1 MNDDASV
8 VEVEVEAEVE
18 PDIEPPVGEN
28 ASGEEILTYLLST
41 LQGGDRE
48 VSATAWQRMQ
58 NPDVLDRLVD
68 WFLADTPAIES
79 MFAAIMLVP
88 RCITRARALSASV
101 RRLAQ
106 AQRQRTADQRVDDLE
121 DQLDQLISVDASL
134 GQGGPPVALIDPAV
148 IAQLRV
154 PRGYQIDN
162 SGVYRL
168 AAGPDGEVSRHRI
181 ANAPIF
187 LSARTSNLMTGE
199 ARRQAL
205 WRGAGGWCGRVVD
218 RRVILDSRR
227 IMELADLEAPVSSNT
242 TSQLISFL
250 SDFEAENAHRLP
262 SIRTSPHMGW
272 LPGNSFLLPDV
283 HYTPDTNMG
292 RLSLTTAPGHEA
304 VMQGWTQTGDP
315 DKWRRAVDLVGDFPF
330 AMIALYASLATPLL
344 RILNVPSF
352 IVDFSG
358 ETSGGKSTILRL
370 AASVWG
376 RPADSLPTAMYSWD
390 ATKVWIERTAGMLH
404 SLPLILDE
412 TKRAKHPGIVRDVIY
427 DFCQGQGRGR
437 GSITGVQEVS
447 TWRSIL
453 ISSGEGAATS
463 FSQDGGTRA
472 RVITLKGRPLGD
484 DPEVGGRV
492 SEEVQAIV
500 HENHGWLGREM
511 IRYLVANEAQ
521 WDRIKEVYE
530 ATRLKYVDASKTA
543 VGRRHAAH
551 IAVLDVAASI
561 AHQLGVPR
569 PSQDPFM
576 VLVSSQ
582 ELASQDADRPRAA
595 LEDVAT
601 WCAMN
606 QTCFWGRN
614 ESFSDGAPKVPH
626 NGWYGAW
633 CDWETWDYIAVTT
646 VTLKRVLKELGHRP
660 DEVLQRWKDRE
671 WLHTRGKYHASVS
684 VRVGKASVKCY
695 CIKREIIDVVMD
707 DAV

>member
-1 MNDDASV
+1 MSDDAGV
-8 VEVEVEAEVE
+8 AEVEVEPEEVE
-18 PDIEPPVGEN
+18 ENPLGED
-28 ASGEEILTYLLST
+28 ADGEEILTYLLTT
-41 LQGGDRE
+41 LQAGDRE
-48 VSATAWQRMQ
+48 AGVTAWMRMQ
-58 NPDVLDRLVD
+58 NPDVLDRIAD
-68 WFLADTPAIES
+68 WWRADES
-79 MFAAIMLVP
+79 AVESLLAAIAMVP
-88 RCITRARALSASV
+88 RCVTRTRALRAAV
-101 RRLAQ
+101 RRLVQ
-106 AQRQRTADQRVDDLE
+106 SHNQRVVDQRIDELE
-121 DQLDQLISVDASL
+121 EQLDQLISVDASL

-148 IAQLRV
+148 IAQLRI
-154 PRGYQIDN
+154 PRGYQMDN

-168 AAGPDGEVSRHRI
+168 SAASDGDIVRHRI

-187 LSARTSNLMTGE
+187 LSARTTNLMTGE

-242 TSQLISFL
+242 SAQLISFL

-283 HYTPDTNMG
+283 HYTPDTSMG

-304 VMQGWTQTGDP
+304 VMQGWTQAGDP

-330 AMIALYASLATPLL
+330 AMIALYASVATPLL

-376 RPADSLPTAMYSWD
+376 IPADSLPTAMYSWD

-412 TKRAKHPGIVRDVIY
+412 TKRAKHPSVVRDVIY

-437 GSITGVQEVS
+437 GSITGVQEVA

-472 RVITLKGRPLGD
+472 RVITLRGKPLGE

-500 HENHGWLGREM
+500 SENYGWLGREM
-511 IRYLVANEAQ
+511 IRYLVANEAH
-521 WDRIKEVYE
+521 WGRIKEVYE
-530 ATRLKYVDASKTA
+530 ATRLRYVDASSTA

-551 IAVLDVAASI
+551 IAVLDVAANI

-569 PSQDPFM
+569 PSNDPFL
-576 VLVSSQ
+576 VLISTQ

-606 QTCFWGRN
+606 QTCFWHRHEELSVGV
-614 ESFSDGAPKVPH
+614 PKTPH
-626 NGWYGAW
+626 SGWYGAW
-633 CDWETWDYIAVTT
+633 CDWETWEYIAVTT
-646 VTLKRVLKELGHRP
+646 VMMKRILKELGHRP
-660 DEVLQRWKDRE
+660 DEILQRWKDRD
-671 WLHTRGKYHASVS
+671 WLKTRGGYHSSIS
-684 VRVGKASVKCY
+684 VRVGDASVKCY
-695 CIKREIIDVVMD
+695 CIKREIIDIVMD